1 VTIATPIV
9 SGPWGS
15 EGSLDDE
22 GYLLQVRERL
32 DDWPVPKQ
40 IQFTPTG
47 NSTLFKSPAIKMNDD
62 AYFAVTINGVVQ
74 QTVSRRADL
83 TSSNAY
89 VDYNTGSVLFGT
101 PPQADPNSVVI
112 QMNQVRWRDSKIL
125 SLLYEGLQSLFPKM
139 FREGVYSGIQMAV
152 NTWDYVL
159 PPDFA
164 DPGVRVISYGM
175 REIPSTTNRFR
186 PMNTAYVVHGNPP
199 LLRIPPSQYFSPG
212 ATLEIRYTA
221 PYRNLSDVDGRATAL
236 PILYA
241 CAMLLGFEE
250 SKRTIAAG
258 QTTTTDTS
266 AQPVQ
271 YQQNAGS
278 WYMAQYRALL
288 ANLVRPMGGLAPI
301 STYAR

>member
-1 VTIATPIV
+1 M

-22 GYLLQVRERL
+22 SYLRQIRERL
-32 DDWPVPKQ
+32 DDWPVYKQ
-40 IQFTPTG
+40 VQMSPTG
-47 NSTLFKSPAIKMNDD
+47 TSTLFKIPMLKVNDD
-62 AYFAVTINGVVQ
+62 QYFGVFLSGTSQIIVNRQ
-74 QTVSRRADL
+74 ADL
-83 TSSNAY
+83 SSGSVF
-89 VDYNTGSVLFGT
+89 VDYNTGTVVFGT
-101 PPQADPNSVVI
+101 APPAGQSTLVVT
-112 QMNQVRWRDSKIL
+112 MNQVRWRDSKIL
-125 SLLYEGLQSLFPKM
+125 SLLYEGLQSLFPKL
-139 FREGVYSGIQMAV
+139 FREGVYDGIRMAV

-159 PPDFA
+159 PPDFN

-199 LLRIPPSQYFSPG
+199 LLRVPPSQYFSPG

-258 QTTTTDTS
+258 QTTITDTS
-266 AQPVQ
+266 AQPAQ